1 MNKVESRLQSEIRR
15 FLKVENKCYVL
26 VIKPQP
32 GIPDGCPDIIF
43 MKEGFWGS
51 IEVKKDPQEG
61 YRPLQKETIAKHNE
75 WSWSRRVDPTNWQEV
90 KTELEGIL

>member
-1 MNKVESRLQSEIRR
+1 MSKIESKLQSDIRR
-15 FLKVENKCYVL
+15 FLKSHGCYVL

-51 IEVKKDPQEG
+51 IEVKDSPKAPYQ
-61 YRPLQKETIAKHNE
+61 PLQKETIKKHDDM
-75 WSWSRRVDPTNWQEV
+75 SWSRRVDPTNWLETKV
-90 KTELEGIL
+90 ELEVML

>member
-1 MNKVESRLQSEIRR
+1 MSKTESKLQSDIRR
-15 FLKVENKCYVL
+15 YLKTEKGCYVL

-51 IEVKKDPQEG
+51 IEVKKDPKAEYQ
-61 YRPLQKETIAKHNE
+61 PLQEETIAKHDD
-75 WSWSRRVDPTNWQEV
+75 WSFSRRVDPTNWHEV
-90 KTELEGIL
+90 KAELEDIL